1 MSYHFFQ
8 RSARTSG
15 GDDDLYDEDGSP
27 ILPHEFVKHDR
38 GGKREMDIKDRTLFF
53 AKVGKCIVLYISLD
67 RREKAGR

>member
-15 GDDDLYDEDGSP
+15 GDDDLYDEEGSP

-38 GGKREMDIKDRTLFF
+38 GGKREMDIKVMEISYIFSIGR
-53 AKVGKCIVLYISLD
+53 VGNECICIN
-67 RREKAGR
+67 